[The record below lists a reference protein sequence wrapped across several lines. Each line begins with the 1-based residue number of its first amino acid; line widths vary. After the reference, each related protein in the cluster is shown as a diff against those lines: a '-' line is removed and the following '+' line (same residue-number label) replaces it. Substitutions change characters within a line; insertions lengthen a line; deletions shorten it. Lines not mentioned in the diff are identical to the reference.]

1 MQKADND
8 ILAIQKELDGRMAL
22 MGGIETSIVD
32 TEDATMDR
40 GLYIK
45 RVSQHPLRYP
55 TISSCFLP
63 AID

>member
-40 GLYIK
+40 GLYKKGIATS
-45 RVSQHPLRYP
+45 V
-55 TISSCFLP
+55 TIPDNQQLFSP
-63 AID
+63 GY